1 MNITEYKLHWYT
13 ISNILSS
20 ETVRHLMMSRMKEKY
35 ISDFVL
41 EILNTPHWG
50 LLTNKNRD
58 NFDIIINDNLIKKA
72 VD

>member
-1 MNITEYKLHWYT
+1 
-13 ISNILSS
+13 
-20 ETVRHLMMSRMKEKY
+20 MMSRMKEKY

-41 EILNTPHWG
+41 EIINTPHWG